1 MLEAKIEELTQAIK
15 VLTETI
21 KSQQTITDRKEIN
34 EEQAERVEKAVNP
47 LIKDEPPVPV
57 EALEPSDLVT
67 HPIDHDTLRDLA
79 LETNRA
85 NPDKKKAL
93 KAMLKEYGASKI
105 YDLKGGDIETV
116 FNRIM
121 KGDY

>member
-1 MLEAKIEELTQAIK
+1 
-15 VLTETI
+15 V
-21 KSQQTITDRKEIN
+21 
-34 EEQAERVEKAVNP
+34 
-47 LIKDEPPVPV
+47 PP